1 MKTTNRQPILIVE
14 PNGQLREEIVNFLLS
29 AGYEN
34 IEETGSLTTDLDKI
48 FRSAYEV
55 VVADVGKPLKAGLQF
70 AADLAQLSPKTKL
83 ILMIE
88 AEDQNSW
95 DQIAARSVEVRFMI
109 KTDFARN
116 LPYLLEEC
124 LQP

>member
-1 MKTTNRQPILIVE
+1 MKTPNRQSILIIG
-14 PNGQLREEIVNFLLS
+14 PNEQLREEIVNFLLS
-29 AGYEN
+29 AGYEKT
-34 IEETGSLTTDLDKI
+34 EEAESLATALDKI
-48 FRSAYEV
+48 GQSAYEV
-55 VVADVGKPLKAGLQF
+55 IVADAGEPLVAGLQF
-70 AADLAQLSPKTKL
+70 AKDSALLSPDTKI

-95 DQIAARSVEVRFMI
+95 DQIAARSVEVRFLI

-124 LQP
+124 TQP